1 MLGKDGVFDQYIL
14 KYLVKLYHVK
24 LRDIT
29 YVTNRFFD
37 FFFIWACR
45 EFNFRKKSEKKSL
58 ERFAVLGIFA
68 GSAVFLK
75 KKFFRFF
82 QKTVDL

>member
-1 MLGKDGVFDQYIL
+1 MLGKNGVFDQYIL

-37 FFFIWACR
+37 FFLYGLVENLI
-45 EFNFRKKSEKKSL
+45 
-58 ERFAVLGIFA
+58 LGKN
-68 GSAVFLK
+68 LK
-75 KKFFRFF
+75 KKSR
-82 QKTVDL
+82 KIRGSRDICREC